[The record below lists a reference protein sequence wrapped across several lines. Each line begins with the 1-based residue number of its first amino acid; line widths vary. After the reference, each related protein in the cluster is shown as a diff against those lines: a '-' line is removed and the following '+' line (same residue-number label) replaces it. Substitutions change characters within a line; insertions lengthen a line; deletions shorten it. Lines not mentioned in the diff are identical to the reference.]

1 MTTRLHYGT
10 TAKALHWTVVALLI
24 VQYAIGWLMPDV
36 HGGPPGAPMTWH
48 ISIGSVILTVIVARF
63 LWRVTH
69 PVAPESS
76 LPPWQRITSEGVHW
90 LLYLLVLLTTM
101 SGWLFASA
109 RGWHVSWFF
118 VAPLPMLTS
127 GNRALVKALD
137 GWHQNFMWALLVV
150 AGLHVAAALIHLLYY
165 RDGVMRRM
173 WPGQP
178 ATAAPVKA
186 AGRSIERSGI

>member
-1 MTTRLHYGT
+1 MTRRLHYGT
-10 TAKALHWTVVALLI
+10 TAKALHWTIVALLV

-48 ISIGSVILTVIVARF
+48 ISIGSVILTLIVARF

-90 LLYLLVLLTTM
+90 LLYLLVLLTTL

-109 RGWHVSWFF
+109 RG
-118 VAPLPMLTS
+118 
-127 GNRALVKALD
+127 
-137 GWHQNFMWALLVV
+137 
-150 AGLHVAAALIHLLYY
+150 
-165 RDGVMRRM
+165 
-173 WPGQP
+173 
-178 ATAAPVKA
+178 
-186 AGRSIERSGI
+186 

>member
-10 TAKALHWTVVALLI
+10 TAKALHWTIVALLV

-48 ISIGSVILTVIVARF
+48 ISIGSVILTLIVARF

-90 LLYLLVLLTTM
+90 LLYLLVLLTTL

-178 ATAAPVKA
+178 ATGAPVKA